1 MPPQIRP
8 TGVLCDDHL
17 ISVQDLQHMGL
28 GVNQCGHA
36 QKRFLEDM
44 TPWSSEGDSYDHS
57 VSFLVINFSSQRF
70 LVHVETD
77 SLSCVVPKIAC
88 GK

>member
-1 MPPQIRP
+1 MPPKIHT

-17 ISVQDLQHMGL
+17 ISVQDLQHMRL

-44 TPWSSEGDSYDHS
+44 TPWGSEGDFHDHK
-57 VSFLVINFSSQRF
+57 VSFLVRSFGSKSFIDAF
-70 LVHVETD
+70 
-77 SLSCVVPKIAC
+77 
-88 GK
+88 